1 MKINLVFFLFL
12 KKLSW
17 CIAHLQ
23 KLPFSECPELLVAT
37 LVTMVWGPE
46 CELFFFLWFW
56 GREEGSQ
63 PGAKRPCL
71 CLELNI
77 GQWLPGVLGTGLFP
91 RMKGQ

>member
-1 MKINLVFFLFL
+1 MKTNLVFFLFSFFF

-56 GREEGSQ
+56 SRGKSVR
-63 PGAKRPCL
+63 A
-71 CLELNI
+71 
-77 GQWLPGVLGTGLFP
+77 
-91 RMKGQ
+91 